1 MKIISVFLYLQKGE
15 IMLVKYKY
23 PEIVSELRKNAES
36 QQHLADFLE
45 VDVTT
50 LRAKLSGTKDVPR
63 LAVFRSNKNISCQVI
78 DDEAGTTLASASS
91 LSCTAA

>member
-1 MKIISVFLYLQKGE
+1 
-15 IMLVKYKY
+15 MLVKYKY

-50 LRAKLSGTKDVPR
+50 LRAKLSGKR
-63 LAVFRSNKNISCQVI
+63 QWNISEIEKLCEHFSK
-78 DDEAGTTLASASS
+78 DYYELFKRED
-91 LSCTAA
+91 